1 MINYFKFS
9 FTHDRMLTSLLMG
22 VVILSKDFQGSS
34 RAGYRAKRK
43 KTNFVLNG
51 LIVVVLL
58 LIVFVAYSIFLSGN
72 DKTASKKEVQ
82 TTAAKTTAEKQSVK
96 INKDKTST
104 EKSSTSNQQK
114 EKTKDQSQSD
124 EAKTATT
131 EGDNSS
137 DQLQTVVTPETP
149 NSSSTAPTASNGQHV
164 TSYDSSSADW
174 QQMLAAISAA
184 TGVDQG
190 NMTVWFLG
198 SDKSTPNGSVG
209 TISPKDNKQK
219 KFRVNL
225 QWVEGQGWKA
235 TNVQQVS
242 Q

>member
-1 MINYFKFS
+1 M
-9 FTHDRMLTSLLMG
+9 
-22 VVILSKDFQGSS
+22 SKDFQGSS

-43 KTNFVLNG
+43 KTNFILNG

-58 LIVFVAYSIFLSGN
+58 LIGFVAYSIFLSGN

-82 TTAAKTTAEKQSVK
+82 TTAEKTTAEKQSVK

-124 EAKTATT
+124 AAKTDTT
-131 EGDNSS
+131 KGDNSS
-137 DQLQTVVTPETP
+137 DQLQTAVTPETP
-149 NSSSTAPTASNGQHV
+149 DSSSTAVAPETPGSSSTAATSSNGQH
-164 TSYDSSSADW
+164 TTNYDSSSADW

-198 SDKSTPNGSVG
+198 SDKGTPNGSVG

-219 KFRVNL
+219 KYRVNL

-235 TNVQQVS
+235 TNVQQIS